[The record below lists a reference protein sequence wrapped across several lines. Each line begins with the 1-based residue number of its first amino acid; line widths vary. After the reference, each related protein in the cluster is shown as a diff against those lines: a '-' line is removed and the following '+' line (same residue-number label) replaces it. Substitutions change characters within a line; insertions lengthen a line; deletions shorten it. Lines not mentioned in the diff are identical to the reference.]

1 MTKGTLYGLR
11 WKRKY
16 PRKSKWYEKQFKFRK
31 RLFFWDLK
39 NKKCADCKIK
49 YHPVS
54 MDFDHRPGTKKLTRY
69 SGFVAMGR
77 KRILKEIKKC
87 DLVCAN
93 CHRIRSYLRACDNRY
108 VLTLFNQYR
117 KP

>member
-1 MTKGTLYGLR
+1 M
-11 WKRKY
+11 KY
-16 PRKSKWYEKQFKFRK
+16 PRKSKLYEKQFKFRK

-39 NKKCADCKIK
+39 NKPCADCKQR

-69 SGFVAMGR
+69 SGFVAMSR
-77 KRILKEIKKC
+77 KRILKEIRKC

-93 CHRIRSYLRACDNRY
+93 CHRIRSYVRACDNQY
-108 VLTLFNQYR
+108 VMELFNDYN
-117 KP
+117 KAL